1 MSVKLGII
9 GAAGTLGSCA
19 AFAIA
24 SQGLVDE
31 MVLIDL
37 NAKLLKSHQMDLET
51 AVTPIKKMVIRTG
64 GAEDLSGCQV
74 VIQTAGAPW
83 RQISAR
89 IELLEDNLPII
100 RETAVILKKYCP
112 DAIVIT
118 ATNPVDPLN
127 YYLYRSTGMGRKQL
141 IGYTLNDSIR
151 FRMLTAA
158 AFGVDSTEVE
168 GTVVGEHGEHQV
180 LLFSSVSVKGEP
192 VTLSEDAKQQIRA
205 EIPKILHAYE
215 SLGTGR
221 TSGWTS
227 AVGLADMVRAIVQD
241 TGQGFPCSVILAG
254 EYGQKEIS
262 ASVPVS
268 LGRGGVKEIPI
279 IDMSAEEKTDFEEA
293 CVYLNQMK
301 RQLEDILKLEVPKMP
316 KMS

>member
-24 SQGLVDE
+24 TQGLVDE
-31 MVLIDL
+31 LVLVDL
-37 NAKLLKSHQMDLET
+37 NTKLLKSHQMDLET
-51 AVTPIKKMVIRTG
+51 AVTPIKKMTVRTG
-64 GAEDLSGCQV
+64 VAEDLGGCQV
-74 VIQTAGAPW
+74 VVQTAGAPW

-89 IELLEDNLPII
+89 VELLEDNLPII
-100 RETAVILKKYCP
+100 RETAELLKRYCP
-112 DAIVIT
+112 DAVVIT

-127 YYLYRSTGMGRKQL
+127 YALYRTTGMDRKQL

-151 FRMLTAA
+151 LRMLTAA
-158 AFGVDSTEVE
+158 VLGVDSTEVE

-180 LLFSSVSVKGEP
+180 LLLSSIRVKGEP
-192 VTLSEDAKQQIRA
+192 VTFSEDAKQQIRA
-205 EIPKILHAYE
+205 QIPKILHAYE

-227 AVGLADMVRAIVQD
+227 AVGLADMVRAIVED
-241 TGQGFPCSVILAG
+241 SGQIFPCSVILAG
-254 EYGQKEIS
+254 EYDQDEIS
-262 ASVPVS
+262 ISVPVS
-268 LGRGGVKEIPI
+268 LGRGGVKEIQV
-279 IDMSAEEKTDFEEA
+279 IDMSAAEKADFEKA

-301 RQLEDILKLEVPKMP
+301 RELGEING
-316 KMS
+316 

>member
-24 SQGLVDE
+24 SRGLVDE
-31 MVLIDL
+31 LVLMDL
-37 NAKLLKSHQMDLET
+37 NKKLLKSHQMDLET
-51 AVTPIKKMVIRTG
+51 AVTPIKNMTIRTG

-83 RQISAR
+83 RQISSRA
-89 IELLEDNLPII
+89 ELLEDNLPII
-100 RETAVILKKYCP
+100 RETAELLKKYCP
-112 DAIVIT
+112 AAVVIS

-127 YYLYRSTGMGRKQL
+127 YALYRATAMDRKQL
-141 IGYTLNDSIR
+141 IGYTINDSIR
-151 FRMLTAA
+151 FRMLAA
-158 AFGVDSTEVE
+158 RALGVDSTEVQ

-180 LLFSSVSVKGEP
+180 LLFSSVRVKGEP
-192 VTLSEDAKQQIRA
+192 VSFSEDAKQQIRA

-241 TGQGFPCSVILAG
+241 TGQIFPCSVILAG
-254 EYGQKEIS
+254 EYGQENIS
-262 ASVPVS
+262 TSVPVS
-268 LGRGGVKEIPI
+268 LGRGGVIEIPI
-279 IDMSAEEKTDFEEA
+279 IDMTAAEKADFEETV
-293 CVYLNQMK
+293 VYLHQMK
-301 RQLEDILKLEVPKMP
+301 RQLEEIFG
-316 KMS
+316 

>member
-24 SQGLVDE
+24 YRGLVDE
-31 MVLIDL
+31 LVLLDL
-37 NAKLLKSHQMDLET
+37 NTKLLKSHQMDLET
-51 AVTPIKKMVIRTG
+51 AVTPIKNMTIRTG
-64 GAEDLSGCQV
+64 GAEDLCGCQV
-74 VIQTAGAPW
+74 VLQTAGAPW
-83 RQISAR
+83 RQISSRA
-89 IELLEDNLPII
+89 ELLEDNLPII
-100 RETAVILKKYCP
+100 RETAELLKKYCP
-112 DAIVIT
+112 EAVVIT

-127 YYLYRSTGMGRKQL
+127 YALFRATGMDRKQL
-141 IGYTLNDSIR
+141 IGYTINDSLR
-151 FRMLTAA
+151 FRMLAA
-158 AFGVDSTEVE
+158 RALGVDSTAIQ

-180 LLFSSVSVKGEP
+180 LLFSSVRVKGEA
-192 VTLSEDAKQQIRA
+192 VSFSEDAKKQIRA

-227 AVGLADMVRAIVQD
+227 AVGLADMVCTIVQD
-241 TGQGFPCSVILAG
+241 TGQIFPCSVILAG

-262 ASVPVS
+262 TSVPVS

-279 IDMSAEEKTDFEEA
+279 IDMSSAEKADFEKA
-293 CVYLNQMK
+293 CAYLNQMK
-301 RQLEDILKLEVPKMP
+301 RQLEDLI
-316 KMS
+316 S

>member
-24 SQGLVDE
+24 TQGLVDE
-31 MVLIDL
+31 LVLMDL
-37 NAKLLKSHQMDLET
+37 NTKLLKSHQMDLET
-51 AVTPIKKMVIRTG
+51 AVTPIKKMTVRTG
-64 GAEDLSGCQV
+64 SAEDLGGCQV
-74 VIQTAGAPW
+74 VVQTAGAPW

-89 IELLEDNLPII
+89 AELLEDNLPII
-100 RETAVILKKYCP
+100 RETAELLKRYCP
-112 DAIVIT
+112 DAVVIT

-127 YYLYRSTGMGRKQL
+127 YALYRTTGMDRKQL

-151 FRMLTAA
+151 LRMLTAGA
-158 AFGVDSTEVE
+158 LGVDSIEVE
-168 GTVVGEHGEHQV
+168 GTVIGEHGEHQV
-180 LLFSSVSVKGEP
+180 LLFSSVRVKGEP
-192 VTLSEDAKQQIRA
+192 VLLSEDAKAQIRA

-227 AVGLADMVRAIVQD
+227 AVGLADMVRAIVED
-241 TGQGFPCSVILAG
+241 SGQIFPCSVILAG
-254 EYGQKEIS
+254 EYGQEEIS
-262 ASVPVS
+262 ISVPVR

-279 IDMSAEEKTDFEEA
+279 IDMSAAEKADFEEA
-293 CVYLNQMK
+293 FVYLNQMK
-301 RQLEDILKLEVPKMP
+301 RALGDIIKL
-316 KMS
+316 

>member
-24 SQGLVDE
+24 TQGLVDE
-31 MVLIDL
+31 LVLMDL
-37 NAKLLKSHQMDLET
+37 NTKLLKSHQMDLET
-51 AVTPIKKMVIRTG
+51 AVTPIKKMTVRTG
-64 GAEDLSGCQV
+64 SAEDLCGCQV
-74 VIQTAGAPW
+74 VVQTAGAPW

-89 IELLEDNLPII
+89 VELLEDNLLII
-100 RETAVILKKYCP
+100 LETAELLKRYCP
-112 DAIVIT
+112 DAVVIT

-127 YYLYRSTGMGRKQL
+127 YALYRTTGMDRKQL

-151 FRMLTAA
+151 LRMLTAGA
-158 AFGVDSTEVE
+158 LGVDSTEVE
-168 GTVVGEHGEHQV
+168 GIVIGEHGEHQV
-180 LLFSSVSVKGEP
+180 LLFSSVRVKGESI
-192 VTLSEDAKQQIRA
+192 TFSEEAKEQIRA

-227 AVGLADMVRAIVQD
+227 AVGLADMVRAIVED
-241 TGQGFPCSVILAG
+241 TGQVFPCSVILAG
-254 EYGQKEIS
+254 EYGHEEIS
-262 ASVPVS
+262 ISVPVR

-279 IDMSAEEKTDFEEA
+279 IDMSAAEKAGFKESF
-293 CVYLNQMK
+293 VYLNQMK
-301 RQLEDILKLEVPKMP
+301 RALGELNG
-316 KMS
+316 

>member
-24 SQGLVDE
+24 TQGLVDE
-31 MVLIDL
+31 LVLVDL
-37 NAKLLKSHQMDLET
+37 NTKLLKSHQMDLET
-51 AVTPIKKMVIRTG
+51 AATPIKKMTIRTG
-64 GAEDLSGCQV
+64 SAEDLSGCQV
-74 VIQTAGAPW
+74 VVQTAGAPW

-89 IELLEDNLPII
+89 VELLEDNLPII
-100 RETAVILKKYCP
+100 LETAELLKRYCP
-112 DAIVIT
+112 DAVVIT

-127 YYLYRSTGMGRKQL
+127 YALYHATGMDRKQL

-151 FRMLTAA
+151 LRMLTAVA
-158 AFGVDSTEVE
+158 LGVDSTDVE

-180 LLFSSVSVKGEP
+180 LLFSSVRVKGES
-192 VTLSEDAKQQIRA
+192 VIFSEDVKEQIRA

-227 AVGLADMVRAIVQD
+227 AVGLADMVRAIVED
-241 TGQGFPCSVILAG
+241 TGQIFPCSVILAG
-254 EYGQKEIS
+254 EYGQEEIS
-262 ASVPVS
+262 ISVPVC

-279 IDMSAEEKTDFEEA
+279 IDMSAAEKAGFEEA
-293 CVYLNQMK
+293 VVYLNQMK
-301 RQLEDILKLEVPKMP
+301 RALGELNG
-316 KMS
+316 

>member
-24 SQGLVDE
+24 TQGLVDE
-31 MVLIDL
+31 LVLVDL
-37 NAKLLKSHQMDLET
+37 NTKLLKSHQMDLET
-51 AVTPIKKMVIRTG
+51 AATPIKKMTIRTG
-64 GAEDLSGCQV
+64 SAEDLCGCQV
-74 VIQTAGAPW
+74 VVQTAGAPW

-89 IELLEDNLPII
+89 VELLEDNLPII
-100 RETAVILKKYCP
+100 LETAELLKRYCP
-112 DAIVIT
+112 DAVVIT

-127 YYLYRSTGMGRKQL
+127 YALYHATGMDRKQL

-151 FRMLTAA
+151 LRMLTAVA
-158 AFGVDSTEVE
+158 LGVDSTDVE

-180 LLFSSVSVKGEP
+180 LLFSSVRVKGES
-192 VTLSEDAKQQIRA
+192 VIFSEDVKEQIRA

-227 AVGLADMVRAIVQD
+227 AVGLADMVRAIVED
-241 TGQGFPCSVILAG
+241 TGQIFPCSVILAG
-254 EYGQKEIS
+254 EYGQEEIS
-262 ASVPVS
+262 ISVPVC

-279 IDMSAEEKTDFEEA
+279 IDMSAAEKAGFEEA
-293 CVYLNQMK
+293 VVYLNQMK
-301 RQLEDILKLEVPKMP
+301 RALGELNG
-316 KMS
+316 